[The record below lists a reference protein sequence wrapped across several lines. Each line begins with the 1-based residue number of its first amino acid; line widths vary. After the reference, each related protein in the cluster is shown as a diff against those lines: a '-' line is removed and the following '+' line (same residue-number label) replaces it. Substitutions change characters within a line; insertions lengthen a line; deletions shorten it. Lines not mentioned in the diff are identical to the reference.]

1 MALTQLLSASDRGDR
16 LALLAAV
23 VAKRKAVALAP
34 EGKLLDFTRWYFP
47 EREGMEFIEGP
58 HHRVI
63 GDTLDR
69 VLTGEITRL
78 IINVPPGYTK
88 TEAAVVNFIA
98 KGFHVNPK
106 ARFIHSTF
114 SDDLARENSDK
125 VLQLVALEGY
135 QTVRPV
141 EIRHDSSAKDRWK
154 TTAGGGMLAKA
165 AGGPI
170 TGFRAGYMDKLIFT
184 GALVIDDPLKPDDAF
199 SPTKRKTVNQRAT
212 NTFRS
217 RLAHEG
223 VPVIAIMQ
231 RLHDDDFAGHLLKG
245 GTGEKWYHLNLPVLI
260 DNSEPY
266 PVEWTHGIPI
276 IHGLPNGPLWRE
288 KHDEAEIEVL
298 KADAY
303 TFASQYMQRPVSI
316 EGALFDMGGFKW
328 WTELPPIQWYS
339 IYADTAQK
347 TGERNDFSVIQLW
360 GKTEAGI
367 YLVDQVRGKW
377 EAPELE
383 TTARAF
389 WEKHK
394 TKAPRGFNV
403 EDKASGTGLIQSLR
417 KKGVPVIGIP
427 RDRDKYTRGL
437 DAAPWIA
444 TGMVNLPANDDSITV
459 ALRAEL
465 QMFDGLGTGHDDQ
478 VDPLM
483 DAISD
488 MLGGWESYNPGA
500 WAS

>member
-1 MALTQLLSASDRGDR
+1 MASTHLLSASPDDQAARF
-16 LALLAAV
+16 ALLAA
-23 VAKRKAVALAP
+23 AVAQRKKVALSP
-34 EGKLLDFTRWYFP
+34 NGKLLDFARWYFP

-63 GDTLDR
+63 GETLDR
-69 VLTGEITRL
+69 VLAGEITRL

-98 KGFHVNPK
+98 KGFHINPGS
-106 ARFIHSTF
+106 RFIHSTF

-125 VLQLVALEGY
+125 VLQLVALPGY
-135 QTVRPV
+135 QSVKPVSVRV
-141 EIRHDSSAKDRWK
+141 DSKAKDRWK

-170 TGFRAGYMDKLIFT
+170 TGFRAGYMDRTIFT
-184 GALVIDDPLKPDDAF
+184 GALVVDDPLKPDDAF
-199 SPTKRKTVNQRAT
+199 SPAKRKKVNQRAT

-217 RLAHEG
+217 RLAHEN
-223 VPVIAIMQ
+223 VPIIVIMQ
-231 RLHDDDFAGHLLKG
+231 RLHTDDFVGHLLTG
-245 GTGEKWYHLNLPVLI
+245 GTGEKWHHLNLPVLI
-260 DNSEPY
+260 NNSEEY

-276 IHGLPNGPLWRE
+276 QHNLPDGPLWDQ
-288 KHDEAEIEVL
+288 KHSADEIEIL

-303 TFASQYMQRPVSI
+303 TFASQYMQRPVSA
-316 EGALFDMGGFKW
+316 EGALFDMDGFKW
-328 WTELPPIQWYS
+328 WSELPPIQYYS

-360 GKTEAGI
+360 GKADAGI

-377 EAPELE
+377 EAPQLE
-383 TTARAF
+383 DTARTF
-389 WEKHK
+389 WEKHRSK
-394 TKAPRGFNV
+394 PVRGFHV

-417 KKGVPVIGIP
+417 QKGVPVIGIP

-444 TGMVNLPANDDSITV
+444 TGMVNLPANEEWTV

-465 QMFDGLGTGHDDQ
+465 QMFDGLGTGWDDQ

-483 DAISD
+483 DAIGD
-488 MLGGWESYNPGA
+488 MLGKGGA
-500 WAS
+500 WSSAL